1 MEGRKCSNT
10 TLLIEAI
17 ARLNEARA
25 RLEWAKAIG
34 ANNYIC
40 VPDVKVKMA
49 REALE
54 REMREVEKR
63 RSLLRIRQ

>member
-1 MEGRKCSNT
+1 MEDRKSSNT

-17 ARLNEARA
+17 ASMNEARD
-25 RLEWAKAIG
+25 RLEWGKVIE
-34 ANNYIC
+34 ANTYIC

-54 REMREVEKR
+54 RAMREVEK
-63 RSLLRIRQ
+63 

>member
-1 MEGRKCSNT
+1 MEGRKYSNT

-17 ARLNEARA
+17 ARLNEARD
-25 RLEWAKAIG
+25 RLEWVKVIEAK
-34 ANNYIC
+34 NYIC

-54 REMREVEKR
+54 REMREAEKKEVE
-63 RSLLRIRQ
+63 QE

>member
-1 MEGRKCSNT
+1 MEVRKCSNT

-17 ARLNEARA
+17 ARLNEARD
-25 RLEWAKAIG
+25 RLEWVKGIEAI
-34 ANNYIC
+34 NYIC

-54 REMREVEKR
+54 REMREAEKKEVE
-63 RSLLRIRQ
+63 QE

>member
-1 MEGRKCSNT
+1 MEVRKCSNT

-17 ARLNEARA
+17 ARLNEARD
-25 RLEWAKAIG
+25 RLEWGKVIE

-54 REMREVEKR
+54 RAKREQE
-63 RSLLRIRQ
+63 

>member
-1 MEGRKCSNT
+1 MEDRKSGNT

-17 ARLNEARA
+17 ARLNEARD
-25 RLEWAKAIG
+25 RLEWVKVIG
-34 ANNYIC
+34 AINYIC

-54 REMREVEKR
+54 REMREAEKKEVE
-63 RSLLRIRQ
+63 QE

>member
-1 MEGRKCSNT
+1 MEVRKCSNT

-17 ARLNEARA
+17 ARLNEARD
-25 RLEWAKAIG
+25 RLEWGKAIEV
-34 ANNYIC
+34 NNYIC

-54 REMREVEKR
+54 REMREAEKKEME
-63 RSLLRIRQ
+63 QE

>member
-17 ARLNEARA
+17 AGLNEARD
-25 RLEWAKAIG
+25 RLEWVKVIEAH
-34 ANNYIC
+34 NYIC

-49 REALE
+49 RQALE
-54 REMREVEKR
+54 REIREVEKR
-63 RSLLRIRQ
+63 SREETFVA

>member
-10 TLLIEAI
+10 TLLMEAI
-17 ARLNEARA
+17 ALSNDAQR
-25 RLEWAKAIG
+25 RLEWVKVIG
-34 ANNYIC
+34 AINYIC

-54 REMREVEKR
+54 REMREAEKKEVE
-63 RSLLRIRQ
+63 QE